1 MIIQQ
6 NRSHL
11 QIVAGTTVAVDADK
25 RLRDLARQHDPIFS
39 AIREHRELSAEY
51 SRAVREEGE
60 AEGFVTA
67 REFAKLEQRTSD
79 ATDAMFDAA
88 RRLLLTA
95 PTSQFGAIAL
105 LRYLEMQLIDLS
117 DGSGMYMPDEVD
129 GEHWST
135 VAFRTLAS
143 ALIQIHGS
151 GK

>member
-1 MIIQQ
+1 
-6 NRSHL
+6 
-11 QIVAGTTVAVDADK
+11 
-25 RLRDLARQHDPIFS
+25 
-39 AIREHRELSAEY
+39 
-51 SRAVREEGE
+51 
-60 AEGFVTA
+60 
-67 REFAKLEQRTSD
+67 
-79 ATDAMFDAA
+79 MFDAA